1 VDTTVVDTET
11 WTPIAYITCFITIVY
26 IVIIFVTW
34 RKIMIAAAIVVEAT
48 KAIRDIPSI
57 VFFPLST
64 VITFLAI
71 FIGWL
76 YCFMGLYSIGSY
88 SDVTIDPPAAIGA
101 SNTNYTNAFRDYEV
115 NQYRDYITGYWIFS
129 LLWLSNFILGIAI
142 MAICGAFAEWYWT
155 QGQPE
160 KMPVTKSLW
169 RTIRYHLGTI
179 AFGSLLIAIVQFI
192 RFILEYIDSQ
202 SKRLQERN
210 KGLKYLLCILKCAV
224 ACFERCIKYLT
235 RNAYII
241 VAIRGISFCSAGM
254 AVFKLLGAHG
264 AQIAMSGTIS
274 AFLMFLGKIVISCSC
289 TVIGFLWLD
298 TLSGLSSPVLPL
310 ICILILSYCV
320 GSAFLYVYDLG
331 IETIL
336 ISYCIDL
343 DENKP
348 PREYMFSKELAK
360 AAGQKV
366 VSKVKHGEHP
376 AERIERR
383 KSTSNDTKSSSYV
396 VPDSASDDG
405 STDFL

>member
-1 VDTTVVDTET
+1 
-11 WTPIAYITCFITIVY
+11 
-26 IVIIFVTW
+26 
-34 RKIMIAAAIVVEAT
+34 
-48 KAIRDIPSI
+48 
-57 VFFPLST
+57 
-64 VITFLAI
+64 
-71 FIGWL
+71 
-76 YCFMGLYSIGSY
+76 
-88 SDVTIDPPAAIGA
+88 
-101 SNTNYTNAFRDYEV
+101 
-115 NQYRDYITGYWIFS
+115 
-129 LLWLSNFILGIAI
+129 

-160 KMPVTKSLW
+160 SMPVTKSLW
-169 RTIRYHLGTI
+169 RTVRYHLGTI

-202 SKRLQERN
+202 TKKLQEKN
-210 KGLKYLLCILKCAV
+210 KGLKYLLICLKCAV
-224 ACFERCIKYLT
+224 ACFERCVKYLT

-241 VAIRGISFCSAGM
+241 VSIQGVGFCSAGM
-254 AVFKLLGAHG
+254 AVFNLLSKHG
-264 AQIAMSGTIS
+264 AQIAMSSTIS
-274 AFLMFLGKIVISCSC
+274 AFLMFLGKIVIMGGC

-298 TLSGLSSPVLPL
+298 TLTGLSSPVLPL

-343 DENKP
+343 EENKP

-376 AERIERR
+376 EDIMKR
-383 KSTSNDTKSSSYV
+383 KSGGTASSAYV
-396 VPDSASDDG
+396 VPDDSSEEEI
-405 STDFL
+405 DFL